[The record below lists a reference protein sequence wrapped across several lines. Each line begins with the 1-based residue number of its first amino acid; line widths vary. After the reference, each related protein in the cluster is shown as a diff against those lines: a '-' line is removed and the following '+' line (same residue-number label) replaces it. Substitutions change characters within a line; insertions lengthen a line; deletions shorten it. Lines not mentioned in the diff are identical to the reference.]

1 MTAVRAAAPAF
12 GIRLFAGRAE
22 DAPGKRHR
30 GGALYTSGVNENRR
44 KTLETL
50 ITLAEQSNPADCW
63 DDERA
68 ESLLRSQ
75 STPQELRELGMSDAM
90 IDRVF
95 GSDATRVPR
104 PATRDPQIRGAF
116 TVRVEARF
124 EAAHFLREYRGIS
137 EPLHGHSYKVEADLA
152 AKGGGIDSD
161 AISVDFVSA
170 KHKLEALAKKLD
182 YGCIN
187 DVPPF
192 DQINPSG
199 ENIAQWF
206 YREMSQAIGD
216 EGVVRGIT
224 IWEGPV
230 NSVTYQP
237 NQ

>member
-1 MTAVRAAAPAF
+1 M
-12 GIRLFAGRAE
+12 
-22 DAPGKRHR
+22 
-30 GGALYTSGVNENRR
+30 YTSGVNENRR

-50 ITLAEQSNPADCW
+50 ITLAEQSNPTDCW

-95 GSDATRVPR
+95 GTATEINAPPAEREPR
-104 PATRDPQIRGAF
+104 MAGKF

-124 EAAHFLREYRGIS
+124 EAAHYLREYRGIS

-152 AKGGGIDSD
+152 AKGGGVDSD
-161 AISVDFVSA
+161 AISVDFISA
-170 KHKLEALAKKLD
+170 GRKLESLAKRLD

-192 DQINPSG
+192 DRINPSA

-224 IWEGPV
+224 IWVGPV

-237 NQ
+237 KGNKE